1 MHPAV
6 QEQLSAR
13 HEASIRRSEEDGGGG
28 DIVRQSTPTEWSVAR
43 VVGHLLR
50 IGDAGI
56 IDSELLLPDGM
67 ELLECRSLERAGD
80 EGIVCEG
87 IGVGVGV
94 SVGVIE
100 ASSLIRKD
108 LPTIES
114 MFLNLAERV
123 AGQGI
128 DDV

>member
-1 MHPAV
+1 VHPAV

-80 EGIVCEG
+80 EGIVCDG
-87 IGVGVGV
+87 IGM

>member
-1 MHPAV
+1 VHPAV

-87 IGVGVGV
+87 IGVGVGAM
-94 SVGVIE
+94 E

>member
-13 HEASIRRSEEDGGGG
+13 HESSIRRSEEDGGGG

-87 IGVGVGV
+87 IGVGV

>member
-1 MHPAV
+1 VHPAV